1 MAIAIY
7 EIKIPSSDTFRIF
20 VDFPDEFTS
29 IGLQKAT
36 DAIEEEIKEYYSDNA
51 VINKYVQD
59 FVVLYGGAV
68 DTKLKEKIQSL
79 IDEIACD
86 FYKHEPFID
95 PIARKHVHETLD
107 KLQQK
112 FEEMCKKM
120 DEKFAE
126 WEELSNEIRSIK
138 PIQPLDIP
146 EPRKLQ
152 QTEARQWFHEQ
163 AGNATLEERQQ
174 TRQWFHEQARKATPE
189 EREVVH
195 KELTMKRDLAKAQEA
210 LSKVQQLDKEIK
222 SLLVEIDERL
232 KELLAQN
239 TRGAQ
244 GGKDADSKL

>member
-107 KLQQK
+107 KLDKAVRELADTVQEQRK
-112 FEEMCKKM
+112 QP
-120 DEKFAE
+120 EK
-126 WEELSNEIRSIK
+126 
-138 PIQPLDIP
+138 PIP
-146 EPRKLQ
+146 EPLPLGEPPVITTAGQIFDELAKIEDEEAAERMRLAYLERRKQELI
-152 QTEARQWFHEQ
+152 EQ
-163 AGNATLEERQQ
+163 RNQMKNIQ
-174 TRQWFHEQARKATPE
+174 
-189 EREVVH
+189 
-195 KELTMKRDLAKAQEA
+195 KELQKLTDDLVNAMTDLQKYIE
-210 LSKVQQLDKEIK
+210 E
-222 SLLVEIDERL
+222 
-232 KELLAQN
+232 
-239 TRGAQ
+239 
-244 GGKDADSKL
+244 